1 MKLLSPVRNEA
12 CKGKGFF
19 AILNIVVLLGVILS
33 AAISMGKLASAQT
46 LESESPGSFV
56 FDKSTDILESYSEI
70 PSSDDS
76 STYIQYQYSSE
87 TIVTDLKNEIVE
99 LRSPNSRIIDENGI
113 RHYIIYSGEQMIL
126 KEDMKW
132 HNLDYATT
140 TIEKFYTDIY
150 YEKPVTK
157 WKIIETA
164 NAQTYAGSGDGRVT
178 GASSQTWS
186 TAHDATTGGANYTDT
201 DYTIGCFSFDGP
213 GTYYQCA
220 RGFLPFDTSG
230 LSDTQCFDTVDLV
243 INADVITGGGTD
255 VHVVQGTQASTN
267 EVVNDDFD
275 NYDSTPLLGNLA
287 ISTTGDKTISLT
299 DFTGISTSS
308 WTKLALLNDH
318 DIDNSQ
324 PTGFD
329 DDMVR
334 FKSSETSGTT
344 DDPYLDITMTD
355 CPEEQTEEA
364 TSTIPFSVDGLNY
377 SWDLTI
383 IAGLTEHY
391 ESTTTAPDW
400 VEVSYYHI
408 PFFAWLIIAIALILI
423 FYRLIIELLIRFR
436 TK

>member
-1 MKLLSPVRNEA
+1 MKLPSPVRNEA
-12 CKGKGFF
+12 CKRKGFF

-33 AAISMGKLASAQT
+33 ATISMGNLASAQT

-56 FDKSTDILESYSEI
+56 FDKTTDILESYSEI

-113 RHYIIYSGEQMIL
+113 RHYIIYPGEQMIL

-164 NAQTYAGSGDGRVT
+164 NAQTYSGSGDGKVVAQD
-178 GASSQTWS
+178 ASWS
-186 TAHDATTGGANYTDT
+186 VAHDATAGTANYTDT
-201 DYTIGCFSFDGP
+201 DFYLQNKET
-213 GTYYQCA
+213 TYKIVRA
-220 RGFLPFDTSG
+220 FFPFDTSA
-230 LSDTQCFDTVDLV
+230 LSDTQCVDTATFNFYVES
-243 INADVITGGGTD
+243 ASGSTETHITSA
-255 VHVVQGTQASTN
+255 TQAATDSLTA
-267 EVVNDDFD
+267 NDYD
-275 NYDSTPLLGNLA
+275 NVGSVSFGEQI
-287 ISTTGDKTISLT
+287 ISTTGSKSIELNAA
-299 DFTGISTSS
+299 GELNISTSS
-308 WTKLALLNDH
+308 YSKFAMRMNYDV
-318 DIDNSQ
+318 DDSQ
-324 PTGFD
+324 PSTEEYIKVD
-329 DDMVR
+329 T
-334 FKSSETSGTT
+334 SEYTGTT
-344 DDPYLDITMTD
+344 RDPYLDITMTD

-383 IAGLTEHY
+383 IAGLIEHY

-436 TK
+436 SK